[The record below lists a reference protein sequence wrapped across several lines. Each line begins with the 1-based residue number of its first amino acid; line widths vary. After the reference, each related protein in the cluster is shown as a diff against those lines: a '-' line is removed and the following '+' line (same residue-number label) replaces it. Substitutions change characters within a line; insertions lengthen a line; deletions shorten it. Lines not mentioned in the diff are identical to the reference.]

1 MIAMPDGMSDGIV
14 LMSLEEF
21 SQVISLIQPTN

>member
-21 SQVISLIQPTN
+21 AQVISLIPTN

>member
-21 SQVISLIQPTN
+21 AQVISLIPTD

>member
-1 MIAMPDGMSDGIV
+1 MIAMPDGTSEGIV

-21 SQVISLIQPTN
+21 SQLMSLIPPTN